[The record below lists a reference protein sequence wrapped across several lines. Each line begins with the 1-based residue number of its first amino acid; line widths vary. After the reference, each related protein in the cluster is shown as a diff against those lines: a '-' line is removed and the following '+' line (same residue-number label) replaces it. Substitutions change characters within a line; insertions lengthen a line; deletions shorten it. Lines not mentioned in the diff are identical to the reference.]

1 MNRINKLE
9 VYYHDAR
16 VGTMAL
22 YQNRLALFEYDNDWI
37 ADGFS
42 IRHQVCWKLPTG
54 FLILIMISL

>member
-22 YQNRLALFEYDNDWI
+22 YQNRWLYLNMIMTGLQMAFQSALFHYRW
-37 ADGFS
+37 
-42 IRHQVCWKLPTG
+42 RKRYLCLK
-54 FLILIMISL
+54 